1 MGNAGFTLVELMT
14 STVIAAVLG
23 IGGVL
28 FFRGQVLSLADQSAG
43 LDATEGARAAL
54 DFMANEIR
62 QAGSATTN
70 SGSWSNPSGYCGAG
84 LLSTSSATSLTIAWD
99 GQSAI
104 TYDING
110 STIRRTTGGVTSTL
124 IKNAVALSFQ
134 FLRQDGSTAT
144 WPAQCT
150 SVTNIL
156 VTVRV
161 QTTRAPTTW
170 TMSLASRV
178 ALRNNSTVLGRFAI
192 K

>member
-1 MGNAGFTLVELMT
+1 LVELLT
-14 STVIAAVLG
+14 STLIAAVLG
-23 IGGVL
+23 VGGVL
-28 FFRGQVLSLADQSAG
+28 FFRSQVQSLADQSAG

-62 QAGSATTN
+62 QAGTN
-70 SGSWSNPSGYCGAG
+70 TSTWTNPANYCGAG
-84 LLSTSSATSLTIAWD
+84 LLNTSTSSSLTITWD
-99 GQSAI
+99 GQAPI

-110 STIRRTTGGVTSTL
+110 GTIRRTTGGVTSTL
-124 IKNAVALSFQ
+124 IKNAVGLSFQ
-134 FLRQDGSTAT
+134 YRKQDGTAAT
-144 WPAQCT
+144 WPAQCA